1 MARNNKPDNTLLAI
15 NDQFKDVVIFLF
27 KLTRVLI
34 VLLVGF
40 LTLNALK
47 LGSFINPLI
56 FLAIGLVGVILWFA
70 NIVAVGTITTLIGI
84 REDVASLVKKTK
96 K

>member
-34 VLLVGF
+34 IILVGF
-40 LTLNALK
+40 LSLNAL
-47 LGSFINPLI
+47 GTGPFNPLI
-56 FLAIGLVGVILWFA
+56 FVAIGLVGVILWFA

-84 REDVASLVKKTK
+84 REDVASLVRKAKK
-96 K
+96 

>member
-34 VLLVGF
+34 ILLVGF
-40 LTLNALK
+40 LTLNALG
-47 LGSFINPLI
+47 LGSFNPLI

-84 REDVASLVKKTK
+84 REDVASLVKKAK